1 MSHLIFL
8 WLLLSLSE
16 ALKEASEYFLLTEF
30 LKQGRSVEAT
40 PKHLIIVDGAILQ
53 PIPEHPKRDFIFCL
67 STAFGD
73 AYLFQ
78 APCQVELDNWVNSIH
93 SACAAAF
100 ARHRGKTGT
109 LHLLQVRLSPVTP
122 ASEIIP
128 HRHQDGIL
136 MGYFIL
142 HLTLLQKS
150 SFTPTVYCKI

>member
-1 MSHLIFL
+1 MSHLI
-8 WLLLSLSE
+8 SLSQ
-16 ALKEASEYFLLTEF
+16 LLRLSVTLREASQYFYIINVF

-109 LHLLQVRLSPVTP
+109 LHLLQVSLSLIMM
-122 ASEIIP
+122 ASWW
-128 HRHQDGIL
+128 D
-136 MGYFIL
+136 
-142 HLTLLQKS
+142 TLSYIWLFWLCHKETFYS
-150 SFTPTVYCKI
+150 HSLL